1 MKTAVFFWI
10 LTAAIIFIFAAYK
23 TLIDLLLNQR
33 RSPGDMMMDIAGI
46 IFMCVMGFTGP
57 IMYIYLLSLD

>member
-23 TLIDLLLNQR
+23 TLIDLLSYR

-46 IFMCVMGFTGP
+46 IFMCVMGFAGP
-57 IMYIYLLSLD
+57 IMYIYLISD